1 MKKVYN
7 ETVDMKSVG
16 KTVTLAGWVAKK
28 RDLGGLLFID
38 LRDRTGIIQLVI
50 NPDNKVFELANS
62 LKNEYVIEVT
72 GKVVE
77 RSSKNPNLKTGD
89 IEIEVES
96 LEVLNTCEEL
106 PFPIVDEVNTS
117 DDNRLKYR
125 YLDIRRNKLKNNLF
139 LRSEILHFLRN
150 KMYDLGFTEG
160 CQKLLCK

>member
-1 MKKVYN
+1 M
-7 ETVDMKSVG
+7 
-16 KTVTLAGWVAKK
+16 
-28 RDLGGLLFID
+28 FID

-50 NPDNKVFELANS
+50 NPDNKIFELANT

-106 PFPIVDEVNTS
+106 PFPIVDDVNTS

-150 KMYDLGFTEG
+150 KMYDLGLYFSKT
-160 CQKLLCK
+160 

>member
-50 NPDNKVFELANS
+50 NPDNKNYALADT

-89 IEIEVES
+89 IEIEV
-96 LEVLNTCEEL
+96 
-106 PFPIVDEVNTS
+106 
-117 DDNRLKYR
+117 
-125 YLDIRRNKLKNNLF
+125 
-139 LRSEILHFLRN
+139 
-150 KMYDLGFTEG
+150 
-160 CQKLLCK
+160 